1 MAIKFPDKIEHNN
14 PNLKVVDV
22 EQVDGALGLLDAN
35 YTYTVN
41 NDYSLNQALADAAR
55 YKPNEGFFIQILIDS
70 EYTIT
75 EPVVINGGD
84 YSHVIITTFN
94 EVRSVSLSN
103 NQNLFNLSN
112 CIPFRLTNVRFEI
125 ISNSEFNSFIVA
137 QNCNQILWQ
146 GVTCVNFH
154 FRPVQLRTCQGRISN
169 LIIDGANQT
178 FGIAALWVYDN
189 SLISFSNIQI
199 NNYDRAITIDSNT
212 KVFIFQLQFT
222 NGLSTPIG
230 ISVQNSE
237 LILRSANFRTI
248 ANEDSVNDLVL
259 TGEARVFISVNSQGG
274 VYSNP
279 NTIAN
284 SSIIVDA
291 RKNYPFTFDNDIV
304 TTRPQVVKHTSD
316 LTGNIQEW
324 RNLSDDL
331 VAYLTALGKLT
342 LSRIGLTDANDN
354 EESVYIEAVQGN
366 PNMLFLTSRTD
377 PQQGLFIDT
386 LNAVIQD
393 QTISSKGDVLWT
405 IDLRNF
411 FAEITDDT
419 TLADNADSQ
428 QYRFTGVAGKTFTV
442 VSTSGLVGG
451 EYKVFNESAHMLK
464 IDGCV
469 SALGDT
475 DDVYIPTKGTA
486 IIRKITSTLF
496 AIQGDIGISAY
507 LKYAYDD
514 YLIRSAAQGATSVSQ
529 FCIRNSFI
537 NLDNITII

>member
-259 TGEARVFISVNSQGG
+259 TGEARVFISANSQGG

-324 RNLSDDL
+324 RNLSDDIL
-331 VAYLTALGKLT
+331 ASFNALGQLT
-342 LSRIGLTDANDN
+342 LAN
-354 EESVYIEAVQGN
+354 A
-366 PNMLFLTSRTD
+366 
-377 PQQGLFIDT
+377 
-386 LNAVIQD
+386 
-393 QTISSKGDVLWT
+393 
-405 IDLRNF
+405 
-411 FAEITDDT
+411 TDDT
-419 TLADNADSQ
+419 HAVSLGQALELIYPPISVTADDFVIKDLQ
-428 QYRFTGVAGKTFTV
+428 FYKIEFTGLSPKTFTFTTTAGAPQV
-442 VSTSGLVGG
+442 ATLIEIYNRSP
-451 EYKVFNESAHMLK
+451 Y
-464 IDGCV
+464 
-469 SALGDT
+469 
-475 DDVYIPTKGTA
+475 YITITADGTA
-486 IIRKITSTLF
+486 RILSEYGGNNGIVYLAPFGICYAKRINGVDYFLSGNFGTPKTERLLILHEARVQADLGTGVDYESLRILIKN
-496 AIQGDIGISAY
+496 AI
-507 LKYAYDD
+507 
-514 YLIRSAAQGATSVSQ
+514 
-529 FCIRNSFI
+529 
-537 NLDNITII
+537 